1 MVNNS
6 EPEIQGPQ
14 LKLLETELEEIT
26 RTPGTTPDNEPHGEL
41 QVGPTEDL
49 GALHP
54 DEAEHYFIGE
64 ESFGEA
70 SAEQDPML
78 RALEADEGPV
88 PGKDRFYSTDEF
100 FEDRSLEV
108 EHLTAALKVAQDRE
122 EGLRSEV
129 QQLRASLSHALEGQR
144 LLREEAE
151 SANESP
157 LADREFEEEEE
168 LKQEVLRLM
177 EALAVAEEEKKRW
190 QREALIGKAI
200 VGHLA
205 EATEMEQHWKS
216 QAEVTSQ
223 SLERAVTSERLWR
236 EEAEAKEARM
246 MELQQAS
253 ETELN
258 KASEAATEELRQQIL
273 DATSEND
280 SLLQKVQLAEES
292 ARRWQSEADAA
303 QLTLQA
309 AEKVFET
316 ERTELLA
323 QVELATTGLAEV
335 QKIHEALQA
344 SSKSLQELHANADEK
359 EALALEQDR
368 EVHGHL
374 LQQVESLGAALAEAT
389 AAEEKQREEVKALKC
404 SLASA
409 TELAHSWEMEAVA
422 SKATAAEAAEELQQQ
437 AETQQSLTKELA
449 QANTQVEEAAAAHRL
464 SLEEIQHLRLQVDD
478 AEHRLQQLQ
487 ALLQSSQEA
496 ETAALESSS
505 QARLHFTQQVR
516 AAEQNALSAEEAA
529 AAAEE
534 KVRHLEAQLNSCRA
548 AATPENLPEKSP
560 EPSLSPT
567 KARMEALGR
576 EADQALD
583 DALAALA
590 VERRKGESLQAQLEQ
605 SIAEA
610 VSARADEQK
619 ARAALELHRES
630 NFQASLASMA
640 QLEAELFRQRRRA
653 EEAETWVRSSRD
665 EAAAAH
671 RATAAAEAAL
681 SRAREE
687 ADAARRRAD
696 DALRAAE
703 TAVSDA
709 DVAKK
714 SMRALQSTLM
724 QLQEGASLAA
734 AEERRRAEAFG
745 QRATAAEDRVRQLQ
759 HEVEDAKALTEQV
772 KRKAAEELQVV
783 NAAAADRVREAV
795 ERAASKAKEA
805 EAVLRQVA
813 ATRDASIRE
822 VNAGNATSRQKL
834 EEELT
839 RALREVEVHR
849 LRVQNAELMTQ
860 TLRQELD
867 VARAS
872 ARDATAAWT
881 TAQTAEREAHEA
893 LQQVREELLLARQAT
908 SSARTEIEAARSQ
921 VQEELRQARAEAAAA
936 RTQAAAIRAQAA
948 TQAPGRALPS
958 EPGAVQVDHAAP
970 LLLPI
975 EGKRGLP
982 PSRLFADVGGA
993 AGEALSHTLPYGN
1006 FAFGAT
1012 SNEVTLPRRSHLNEP
1027 PLDHSYRPRAVVSP
1041 PSPDL
1046 AELSEPSSPELTLH
1060 RAGPRGHAGGFLS
1073 APSRFARSPQGPTD
1087 PLAQQARLTPWS
1099 AASPPVHSRQ
1109 GGKGHSLAADLRW
1122 YFAAKG

>member
-1 MVNNS
+1 
-6 EPEIQGPQ
+6 
-14 LKLLETELEEIT
+14 
-26 RTPGTTPDNEPHGEL
+26 
-41 QVGPTEDL
+41 
-49 GALHP
+49 
-54 DEAEHYFIGE
+54 
-64 ESFGEA
+64 
-70 SAEQDPML
+70 
-78 RALEADEGPV
+78 
-88 PGKDRFYSTDEF
+88 
-100 FEDRSLEV
+100 
-108 EHLTAALKVAQDRE
+108 
-122 EGLRSEV
+122 
-129 QQLRASLSHALEGQR
+129 
-144 LLREEAE
+144 
-151 SANESP
+151 
-157 LADREFEEEEE
+157 
-168 LKQEVLRLM
+168 
-177 EALAVAEEEKKRW
+177 
-190 QREALIGKAI
+190 
-200 VGHLA
+200 
-205 EATEMEQHWKS
+205 
-216 QAEVTSQ
+216 
-223 SLERAVTSERLWR
+223 
-236 EEAEAKEARM
+236 
-246 MELQQAS
+246 
-253 ETELN
+253 
-258 KASEAATEELRQQIL
+258 
-273 DATSEND
+273 
-280 SLLQKVQLAEES
+280 
-292 ARRWQSEADAA
+292 
-303 QLTLQA
+303 
-309 AEKVFET
+309 
-316 ERTELLA
+316 
-323 QVELATTGLAEV
+323 
-335 QKIHEALQA
+335 
-344 SSKSLQELHANADEK
+344 
-359 EALALEQDR
+359 
-368 EVHGHL
+368 
-374 LQQVESLGAALAEAT
+374 
-389 AAEEKQREEVKALKC
+389 
-404 SLASA
+404 
-409 TELAHSWEMEAVA
+409 
-422 SKATAAEAAEELQQQ
+422 
-437 AETQQSLTKELA
+437 
-449 QANTQVEEAAAAHRL
+449 
-464 SLEEIQHLRLQVDD
+464 
-478 AEHRLQQLQ
+478 
-487 ALLQSSQEA
+487 
-496 ETAALESSS
+496 
-505 QARLHFTQQVR
+505 
-516 AAEQNALSAEEAA
+516 
-529 AAAEE
+529 
-534 KVRHLEAQLNSCRA
+534 
-548 AATPENLPEKSP
+548 
-560 EPSLSPT
+560 
-567 KARMEALGR
+567 MEALGR

-610 VSARADEQK
+610 VAARADEQK

-630 NFQASLASMA
+630 NFQASLTSMA
-640 QLEAELFRQRRRA
+640 QLEAELVRQRRRA

-703 TAVSDA
+703 TAIADA
-709 DVAKK
+709 DVAKQ

-745 QRATAAEDRVRQLQ
+745 QRALASEDRVRQLQ

-772 KRKAAEELQVV
+772 KRKAAEELQAV

-805 EAVLRQVA
+805 EAVLKQVA
-813 ATRDASIRE
+813 ASRDASIRE
-822 VNAGNATSRQKL
+822 VNATSRQKL
-834 EEELT
+834 EEDLT

-921 VQEELRQARAEAAAA
+921 VHEELRQARAEAAAA

-948 TQAPGRALPS
+948 TQATGRALPS
-958 EPGAVQVDHAAP
+958 EPGTVQVDHAAT

-975 EGKRGLP
+975 EEKRGIQ

-993 AGEALSHTLPYGN
+993 AGEALSHTLPHGS
-1006 FAFGAT
+1006 FAFGAS
-1012 SNEVTLPRRSHLNEP
+1012 SNDVTLPRRSHLNEP
-1027 PLDHSYRPRAVVSP
+1027 PLDHSYRPRVVVSP

-1073 APSRFARSPQGPTD
+1073 APSRFARSPQGPID

-1122 YFAAKG
+1122 YFAAKR